1 MKGEAGGYN
10 WDLSTTYGRNQNAF
24 YTNSLNVSL
33 GPASP
38 TYFYAGTLVFSESTT
53 NFDVTKEYDFGLAKP
68 LFVAGGVEYR
78 ADAFTI
84 EAGQLESY
92 QVGNYVAPP
101 GQPNAG
107 VINAGGSQGV
117 SGFPKTAAGEFKRDN
132 YSAYLNAEQKLGEM
146 LEISAAGRFE
156 HYSDF
161 GSTETY
167 KVSGRFEPIKGYAIR
182 ATASTGFRAPS
193 LQQEHY
199 GSSSTIGVLLP
210 GATATVL
217 YPVQLL
223 PPDSTPAKALGAKPL
238 EPEKSKNY
246 SVGLVAQPIP
256 GMNITLDLYQIEI
269 EGRIL
274 QIAQLG
280 PSVAISNILAA
291 AGLNPNQAA
300 FFYTNAGDT
309 KTRGTDLVVDYRRDF
324 GEWGTFKWTLSANLN
339 KGKFTRLIPP
349 AFGVTLIT
357 RAAQGNFTDAQP
369 KDKEIFS
376 TD

>member
-1 MKGEAGGYN
+1 
-10 WDLSTTYGRNQNAF
+10 
-24 YTNSLNVSL
+24 
-33 GPASP
+33 
-38 TYFYAGTLVFSESTT
+38 
-53 NFDVTKEYDFGLAKP
+53 
-68 LFVAGGVEYR
+68 
-78 ADAFTI
+78 
-84 EAGQLESY
+84 
-92 QVGNYVAPP
+92 
-101 GQPNAG
+101 
-107 VINAGGSQGV
+107 
-117 SGFPKTAAGEFKRDN
+117 
-132 YSAYLNAEQKLGEM
+132 M
-146 LEISAAGRFE
+146 LELSAAGRFE

-161 GSTETY
+161 GSTETG
-167 KVSGRFEPIKGYAIR
+167 KISGRFEPIKGYALR

-238 EPEKSKNY
+238 EPEKSTNY
-246 SVGLVAQPIP
+246 SVGLVAQPIT
-256 GMNITLDLYQIEI
+256 GLNITLDLYQIDI
-269 EGRIL
+269 KGRIL

-280 PSVAISNILAA
+280 PSTAISNILAA

-309 KTRGTDLVVDYRRDF
+309 RTRGTDLVIDYRRDF
-324 GEWGTFKWTLSANLN
+324 GDLGSFKWTLSANLN

-376 TD
+376 TDYSRGKFSANLRITRYGKLKTIAATAALDDTVAAAGLVDVDLGYQINDHVKLDIGANNLTNYMPDLVQPNNRGGANPFSYYNQTAPYGIAGGFYYVKANFTF